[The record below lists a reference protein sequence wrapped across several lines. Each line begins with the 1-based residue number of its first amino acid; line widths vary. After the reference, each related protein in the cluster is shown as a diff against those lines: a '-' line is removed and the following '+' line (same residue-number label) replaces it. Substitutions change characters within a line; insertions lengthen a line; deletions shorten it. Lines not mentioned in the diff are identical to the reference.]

1 MRPSTDI
8 VLSLLVLMA
17 GLPATPAPPIGRSEL
32 GLKDSVNVARRGSAD
47 GGLAALEGDASRPS
61 SMELGL
67 LRGLAGRSQLGSTAG
82 QGAAASAG
90 LPGRE
95 MVLAD
100 SSSGEGGEKNE
111 TA

>member
-17 GLPATPAPPIGRSEL
+17 ALPTTPAPPIGRSEL
-32 GLKDSVNVARRGSAD
+32 GLKDSVNVARRGAAD
-47 GGLAALEGDASRPS
+47 GSLAALEGDASRRAS
-61 SMELGL
+61 SKELGL
-67 LRGLAGRSQLGSTAG
+67 LRGLAGRSRVGSTAG

-95 MVLAD
+95 MVLA
-100 SSSGEGGEKNE
+100 E
-111 TA
+111 